1 MIGQTISH
9 YKILDKLGGGGM
21 GVVYKA
27 KDTRLGRHVALKLL
41 PENLA
46 ESEKALER
54 FQREARAASALNHP
68 NICVIYDIGDHK
80 GQPFIV
86 MELLEGQTLKDRMT
100 GTPLETD
107 EILELGIQISDALDA
122 ANWEGIIHR
131 DIKPSNIFIT
141 KRGPAKILDFGV
153 AKLTEEPEVDSDSST
168 AQPVGEL
175 TTDSGQPVGTV
186 THMSPEQALGQ
197 LLDSRT
203 DVFSLGVVLYQMAT
217 GTLPFKGDNSVAVFN
232 EILNKVPTSPIRLNP
247 ELPDQL
253 ETILIKSLEKDRK
266 IRYQTAI
273 ELMVDLKRLQKEKSE
288 DQPAST
294 QVSEETTERRRS
306 YFWPAVAGGIVT
318 IVIVALALFWSFSSA
333 PPSETINS
341 IAVLPIENRTDDP
354 ELNFLAEGIAQ
365 GAIHRLSQLQQL
377 ERVVPGMA
385 MERFSQ
391 QGVDP
396 DMVGEE
402 LGVEGIITGYLRQ
415 TGEEIA
421 LYVELVDARNN
432 RSLWGGRFIRTR
444 SDLLEIEE
452 QFATEIADVL
462 GLQLT
467 GEQREG
473 LTKRYTENVEAYQLY
488 LRGRYYWN
496 QRSKEGFEQAIGHFN
511 QAIEIDPAYALA
523 YAGLADTFMLQG
535 VYRHVAGQEA
545 LQAAEKAAT
554 SASDLDDSLAEAHV
568 SAGLLAM
575 YRFDWEVA
583 EREILRGLQLNPN
596 YPSAHHYHALYL
608 RTTARFEEAL
618 AELREA
624 QALDPLSPRITMDL
638 GLELTHKGEYDLTIE
653 QFSNALELQPNFAMG
668 YASLGRAYFRK
679 GLHQEALTSFRRGAD
694 LDFVIGAARLAYFLA
709 VTEQKEEALELL
721 QELEGSNARPND
733 IAAVYVGL
741 GEIDK
746 AFEWLDQAVEPDEL
760 DNFRIQSS
768 DFEFDPIRDDPR
780 FSDLL
785 RRMNLGP

>member
-9 YKILDKLGGGGM
+9 YTILEKLGGGGM

-27 KDTRLGRHVALKLL
+27 KDTRLGRNVALKLL
-41 PENLA
+41 PEKLA
-46 ESEKALER
+46 ENEKALER

-68 NICVIYDIGDHK
+68 NICVIYDVGDHK

-86 MELLEGQTLKDRMT
+86 MELLEGQTVKDRLT
-100 GTPLETD
+100 GTPIETD
-107 EILELGIQISDALDA
+107 EVLELGIQIADALDA

-168 AQPVGEL
+168 AQPAAEL

-186 THMSPEQALGQ
+186 SHMSPEQALGQ

-217 GTLPFKGDNSVAVFN
+217 GKLPFTGDNSVAVFN
-232 EILNKVPTSPIRLNP
+232 EILNKAPTSPVRLNP

-253 ETILIKSLEKDRK
+253 ETVIIKCLEKDRK

-273 ELMVDLKRLQKEKSE
+273 ELMVDLKRLQKDIAEG
-288 DQPAST
+288 PAASA
-294 QVSEETTERRRS
+294 QVPEENTVRRRS
-306 YFWPAVAGGIVT
+306 SFWAAVAGGIVS
-318 IVIVALALFWSFSSA
+318 IVVLALAWFWFFSSA
-333 PPSETINS
+333 PPSEMINS

-354 ELNFLAEGIAQ
+354 ELDFLAEGIAQ
-365 GAIHRLSQLQQL
+365 GAIHRLSQLEQL
-377 ERVVPGMA
+377 ERVVPGIA
-385 MERFSQ
+385 IERFSQ
-391 QGVDP
+391 KGVDP

-402 LGVEGIITGYLRQ
+402 LGVQGIITGYLRQ
-415 TGEEIA
+415 TGDEIA

-452 QFATEIADVL
+452 QFAAEIADVL

-473 LTKRYTENVEAYQLY
+473 LTKRYTENVEAYQLFI
-488 LRGRYYWN
+488 RGRYYWN

-511 QAIEIDPAYALA
+511 QAIEIDPDYALA
-523 YAGLADTFMLQG
+523 YAGLADTFLLQG

-554 SASDLDDSLAEAHV
+554 NARGLDESLAEAHV
-568 SAGLLAM
+568 STGFQAM
-575 YRFDWEVA
+575 FRFNWELA
-583 EREILRGLQLNPN
+583 ERELLRGLQLKPN
-596 YPSAHHYHALYL
+596 YPTAHHYHGLYL
-608 RTTARFEEAL
+608 RSKAYFDEAL

-624 QALDPLSPRITMDL
+624 QALDPLSPRITLDL
-638 GLELTHKGEYDLTIE
+638 GLELTQKGEYDLAIE
-653 QFSNALELQPNFAMG
+653 QFSNALELQPNFAVG
-668 YASLGRAYFRK
+668 HASLGRAYFRK
-679 GLHQEALTSFRRGAD
+679 GLHQEALASLRRGTD

-709 VTEQKEEALELL
+709 VTDQREEALELL
-721 QELEGSNARPND
+721 EELEGSNARPSE

-741 GEIDK
+741 GEIDQ
-746 AFEWLDQAVEPDEL
+746 AFEWLDQAVEPEEL
-760 DNFRIQSS
+760 DSFRIQSS
-768 DFEFDPIRDDPR
+768 NFEFDPIRDDPR
-780 FSDLL
+780 FTDLL
-785 RRMNLGP
+785 RRMNLEP